1 MKFKV
6 FCLVSLMIGF
16 MHNAYSNIN
25 HATTHDAGIMVCSGP
40 IGDGNDITGIP
51 VATVTSTQ
59 CILGCVA
66 GAQCVTLTAVAG
78 VCSVTS
84 TLYILMDT
92 AQCSVTHTVSITVT
106 NPDMTTTTVTAT
118 DEGSGRY
125 RFEYAYKV
133 GRSTYII
140 TATENSTGNV
150 STCNG
155 EYLVLDDLTINNLVP
170 TPGVGQIELNFTM
183 GNCAPITNYEYT
195 LNGGV
200 TWTPLSPAVTGTTV
214 TVSNLTCGTSYTMQ
228 LRAVNAEGAGVSST
242 TVTATTIF
250 SNDVTVTYT
259 GQTIATTTNKS
270 TSVTLSA
277 SVTLPAGA
285 NASQSQFRFINRN
298 TGQPISGWLAI
309 TGSSNTGTV
318 SHTAALTLGTYEI
331 FKKYNIGFE
340 VGNTGCY
347 IRNNAA
353 DNVTVTVAE
362 PSCGCY

>member
-1 MKFKV
+1 
-6 FCLVSLMIGF
+6 MIGF

-25 HATTHDAGIMVCSGP
+25 HATTRDAGIMVCSGP
-40 IGDGNDITGIP
+40 NSAGNDITGIP
-51 VATVTSTQ
+51 LATVTPTQ

-92 AQCSVTHTVSITVT
+92 NQCSATHTVSITVT

-125 RFEYAYKV
+125 RFEYDYKV

-140 TATENSTGNV
+140 TATEISTGNV

-170 TPGVGQIELNFTM
+170 TPGVEQVELNFTM
-183 GNCAPITNYEYT
+183 GNCAPVTNFEYT

-200 TWTPLSPAVTGTTV
+200 TWIPFSPAVTGTTV
-214 TVSNLTCGTSYTMQ
+214 TVTNLTCGTSYTLQ
-228 LRAVNAEGAGVSST
+228 LRAVNAEGRGVSST

-259 GQTIATTTNKS
+259 GATIVNPTNKS
-270 TSVTLSA
+270 ASITFSA
-277 SVTLPAGA
+277 SVTFPAGA
-285 NASQSQFRFINRN
+285 NASQSQFRFINRD
-298 TGQPISGWLAI
+298 TGQDLSGWLSLTA
-309 TGSSNTGTV
+309 GAQPNTGTA
-318 SHTAALTLGTYEI
+318 TYGPYTLTLGAYEI
-331 FKKYNIGFE
+331 FKKYSIGFE

-347 IRNNAA
+347 TRNSPA
-353 DNVTVTVAE
+353 DNVLVTLAE